1 MDNYQVIRLIGEGA
15 FGKAFLV
22 QAKTDNKEC
31 VIKEINLTKMPLK
44 EKENSKKEV
53 SFLAKMKHPN
63 IVTFLG
69 SFEEKRNLYIV
80 MEYCDGGDLM
90 RRINQQQGILFEE
103 DQILDWFVQICLGL
117 KHIHDRKVLHRDIK
131 AQNIFLTN
139 SGMVAKLGDF
149 GIARMLNNTMEL
161 AHTCIGTP
169 YYLSPEICDNRPYN
183 NKTDM
188 WSLGCVLYEM
198 CTLKH
203 PFEANNLR
211 HLVLKISRG
220 HFAPITAKYSYDLR
234 MLVSQLFKINSRD
247 RPSIN
252 SVLKRQFLEKRIS
265 KYLSPE
271 MMKEEFSHTVIHRKK
286 PISSRPGGHTLTAAQ
301 ARACK
306 VQKPKVQEKS
316 KPGFKHTPPTK
327 KHEQPWRNHWRPPAK
342 VQQKEVKNFSPGPMI
357 VDRPVAIQPR
367 GQYDHYYAQ
376 LDRLQ
381 KASYEQQQQEYSH
394 INQRAEDYYKQ
405 KVAYVPYQW
414 PAAVQ
419 EEYLQRRL
427 EAQQY
432 KLKVEKQLG
441 LRPSSGDPY
450 FNRIQRQEV
459 RSDQPVERQQR
470 HTRRNEADEEEYW
483 KQLQEIR
490 QQHHNKVQEIKARV
504 EAQETLPKFKD
515 GTYFVKQRKAGD
527 EPAQKE
533 ETEERKHSDQEHE
546 EIEKDRLKIMLQNR
560 IERKALER
568 KHKTKGG
575 VKFEIKLD
583 GEIPKVVLQ
592 EKEEEEEE
600 EIDRFNQTLTFESG
614 DNLRQI
620 NWEDIFQSISEQS
633 PEEGAEIQ
641 ETGVSAEDN
650 TVNKATT
657 ENRKQWEQGPPQT
670 LLNVLADAEVTS
682 TCSTLA
688 AGDLGQVIVMA
699 EENLRSRQHWK
710 EGPPNTLLN
719 ALAGAELFHST
730 MAEDELE
737 DTLKHWRSKD
747 GEGEEKETS
756 SDIVVDEE
764 RLEPRSDDDDTNF
777 EESEDELE
785 EELVESLQN
794 VIDGGKERTD
804 GEEKQDQPPGK
815 ECKEADKGNEETS
828 DSGTPGKLG
837 ESSGKQDTDRGET

>member
-271 MMKEEFSHTVIHRKK
+271 ESSLMYKVTFS
-286 PISSRPGGHTLTAAQ
+286 SSFFQVLIECR
-301 ARACK
+301 
-306 VQKPKVQEKS
+306 S
-316 KPGFKHTPPTK
+316 YWNSY
-327 KHEQPWRNHWRPPAK
+327 PW
-342 VQQKEVKNFSPGPMI
+342 F
-357 VDRPVAIQPR
+357 
-367 GQYDHYYAQ
+367 
-376 LDRLQ
+376 
-381 KASYEQQQQEYSH
+381 
-394 INQRAEDYYKQ
+394 
-405 KVAYVPYQW
+405 
-414 PAAVQ
+414 

-470 HTRRNEADEEEYW
+470 HTRRNEADEEVLSC
-483 KQLQEIR
+483 KKKNNI
-490 QQHHNKVQEIKARV
+490 
-504 EAQETLPKFKD
+504 
-515 GTYFVKQRKAGD
+515 VK
-527 EPAQKE
+527 
-533 ETEERKHSDQEHE
+533 
-546 EIEKDRLKIMLQNR
+546 QNR

-641 ETGVSAEDN
+641 ETAECKTSTENYVYTD
-650 TVNKATT
+650 K

-730 MAEDELE
+730 MAEDELCRE

-828 DSGTPGKLG
+828 DSG
-837 ESSGKQDTDRGET
+837 